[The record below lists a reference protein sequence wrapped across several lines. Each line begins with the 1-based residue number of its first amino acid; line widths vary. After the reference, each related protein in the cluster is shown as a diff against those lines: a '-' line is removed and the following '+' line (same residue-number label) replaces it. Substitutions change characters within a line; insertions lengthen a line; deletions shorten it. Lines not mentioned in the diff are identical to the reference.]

1 MISKLKLVPF
11 KVGMTITTP
20 CSNLPYI
27 TEDYYYTI
35 LDVEGD
41 WLQLKDDTE
50 EVRYYRSHLFIEANV
65 YYNTIMWIVVNRLF
79 DLKPD

>member
-1 MISKLKLVPF
+1 MNKLHLAPF
-11 KVGMTITTP
+11 KVGMIVITP

-27 TEDYYYTI
+27 TEDDYYTI

-41 WLQLKDDTE
+41 WLQIKDDTE
-50 EVRYYRSHLFIEANV
+50 EVRYYRSHLFIEANI
-65 YYNTIMWIVVNRLF
+65 YYNTIMWLTTVRLF